1 MKKYQQL
8 AEQLREQIA
17 SGIWQ
22 PGDRLPSLRDQVAL
36 SGMSFMTVSHA
47 YQLLESQGYIIAR
60 PQSGYYVA
68 PQAIKMPKA
77 PVIPVTRDEAVDI
90 NTYIF
95 DMLQASR
102 DPSVVPFA
110 SAFPDPRLFPLQQLN
125 RSLAQVSKTATAMSV
140 IENLP
145 PGNAELRQAIAR
157 RYALQGITISPDE
170 IVITAGA
177 LEALNLSL
185 QAVTEP
191 GDWVIVENPCFYGA
205 LQALERLR
213 LKALSVATD
222 VKEGIDLK
230 ALELALQEYPVKAC
244 WLMTNSQ
251 NPLGF
256 TLTPQKKARLVAL
269 LNQYNVTLIED
280 DVYSELY
287 FGREKPLPA
296 KAWDRHDGVLHCSS
310 FSKCLVPGFRIGWV
324 AAGKHARK
332 IQRLQLMSTLSTSS
346 PMQLALVD
354 YLSTRRYDAHLRRL
368 RRQLAERKQRA
379 WQALLRYLPA
389 ELKKLQQSLGITFIF
404 VTHDQGEALSMSDRV
419 AVFNNGRIEQV
430 DSPRDLYMR
439 PRTPFVAGFVGTSNV
454 FDGLMAEKLC
464 GMTGSFALRPE
475 HIRLNTP
482 GELQTNGTIQA
493 VQYQGAATR
502 FELKLNGGEKLL
514 VSQANM
520 TGEELPATL
529 TPGQQV
535 MVSWSRDV
543 MVPLV
548 EER

>member
-8 AEQLREQIA
+8 AQQMTEQIA
-17 SGIWQ
+17 HGVWQ
-22 PGDRLPSLRDQVAL
+22 PGDKLPSLREQVAN

-47 YQLLESQGYIIAR
+47 YQLLESQGRIVAR

-68 PQAIKMPKA
+68 PRMVATRQTAAPAQVMP
-77 PVIPVTRDEAVDI
+77 DNAVDI

-95 DMLQASR
+95 EVLQASR
-102 DPSVVPFA
+102 NAAVLPFA
-110 SAFPDPRLFPLQQLN
+110 SAFPDPKLFPLPQLN

-145 PGNAELRQAIAR
+145 PGNDELRHAIAR
-157 RYALQGITISPDE
+157 RYALQGMTISPDE

-222 VKEGIDLK
+222 VKEGIDLD
-230 ALELALQEYPVKAC
+230 ALVQALQTYPVKAC

-256 TLTPQKKARLVAL
+256 TLTPEKKARLIDIL
-269 LNQYNVTLIED
+269 SEHNVTLIED

-296 KAWDRHDGVLHCSS
+296 KAWDKTDMTLHCSS

-324 AAGKHARK
+324 AAGKHARR
-332 IQRLQLMSTLSTSS
+332 IQHLQLMSTLSTSS

-354 YLSTRRYDAHLRRL
+354 YLATKRYDAHLRRL
-368 RRQLAERKQRA
+368 RRQLAERKQLA
-379 WQALLRYLPA
+379 WQSLMRSLPP
-389 ELKKLQQSLGITFIF
+389 EVQI
-404 VTHDQGEALSMSDRV
+404 HH
-419 AVFNNGRIEQV
+419 N
-430 DSPRDLYMR
+430 DSGYFLW
-439 PRTPFVAGFVGTSNV
+439 
-454 FDGLMAEKLC
+454 L
-464 GMTGSFALRPE
+464 
-475 HIRLNTP
+475 
-482 GELQTNGTIQA
+482 
-493 VQYQGAATR
+493 
-502 FELKLNGGEKLL
+502 
-514 VSQANM
+514 
-520 TGEELPATL
+520 ELPAGIDAGQLSASALEHHISIAPGKMFSTTDNWASFFRFNTAWGWGEREDKAVETL
-529 TPGQQV
+529 GHLIRQ
-535 MVSWSRDV
+535 
-543 MVPLV
+543 LLK
-548 EER
+548 

>member
-1 MKKYQQL
+1 MKKYQRL
-8 AEQLREQIA
+8 AEQIRDQIA
-17 SGIWQ
+17 SGVWQ
-22 PGDRLPSLRDQVAL
+22 PGDRLPSLREQVVS
-36 SGMSFMTVSHA
+36 SGMSFMTVGHA
-47 YQLLESQGYIIAR
+47 YQLLESQGRIIAR

-68 PQAIKMPKA
+68 ARPERELAAPQVQVM
-77 PVIPVTRDEAVDI
+77 RDEAVDI

-102 DPSVVPFA
+102 GASVMPFA

-145 PGNAELRQAIAR
+145 PGNADLRHAIAR
-157 RYALQGITISPDE
+157 RYAQQGMTISPDE
-170 IVITAGA
+170 IVITTGA

-222 VKEGIDLK
+222 VNEGIDLA
-230 ALELALQEYPVKAC
+230 ALEQALQEYPVKAC

-256 TLTPQKKARLVAL
+256 TLSAEKKARLVAL
-269 LNQYNVTLIED
+269 LEKYHVMLIED

-296 KAWDRHDGVLHCSS
+296 KAWDRADSVLHCSS

-324 AAGKHARK
+324 AAGKHARR

-368 RRQLAERKQRA
+368 RRQLAERKQQA
-379 WQALLRYLPA
+379 WQTLLRHLPA
-389 ELKKLQQSLGITFIF
+389 EVNIHHNDSGYFLWLELPEPLDAGVLS
-404 VTHDQGEALSMSDRV
+404 THALAHHISIAPGKMFSTSGSWTRFFRFNTAWHWGDR
-419 AVFNNGRIEQV
+419 E
-430 DSPRDLYMR
+430 
-439 PRTPFVAGFVGTSNV
+439 
-454 FDGLMAEKLC
+454 E
-464 GMTGSFALRPE
+464 
-475 HIRLNTP
+475 
-482 GELQTNGTIQA
+482 QA
-493 VQYQGAATR
+493 VKQLG
-502 FELKLNGGEKLL
+502 KLIREMMK
-514 VSQANM
+514 
-520 TGEELPATL
+520 
-529 TPGQQV
+529 
-535 MVSWSRDV
+535 
-543 MVPLV
+543 
-548 EER
+548 

>member
-1 MKKYQQL
+1 MKKYQRL
-8 AEQLREQIA
+8 AEQLCEQIA
-17 SGIWQ
+17 SGVWQ
-22 PGDRLPSLRDQVAL
+22 PGDRLPSLREQVAS
-36 SGMSFMTVSHA
+36 SGMSFMTVGHA
-47 YQLLESQGYIIAR
+47 YQLLESQGRIIAR

-68 PQAIKMPKA
+68 PRPILQPTVQPAQVM
-77 PVIPVTRDEAVDI
+77 RDEAVDI
-90 NTYIF
+90 NTSIF
-95 DMLQASR
+95 EMLQASR
-102 DPSVVPFA
+102 DASVMPFA

-140 IENLP
+140 LENLP
-145 PGNAELRQAIAR
+145 PGNAELRHAIAR
-157 RYALQGITISPDE
+157 RYAQQGITVSPDD

-222 VKEGIDLK
+222 VKEGIDLV
-230 ALELALQEYPVKAC
+230 ALEQALQDYPVKAC

-256 TLTPQKKARLVAL
+256 TLSPAKKARLVAL
-269 LNQYNVTLIED
+269 LDKHNVMLIED

-296 KAWDRHDGVLHCSS
+296 KAWDRSDRILHCSS

-324 AAGKHARK
+324 AAGKHART

-368 RRQLAERKQRA
+368 RRQLAERKQQA
-379 WQALLRYLPA
+379 WQSLLRHLPA
-389 ELKKLQQSLGITFIF
+389 DVKIHHNNSGYFLWLELP
-404 VTHDQGEALSMSDRV
+404 ESMD
-419 AVFNNGRIEQV
+419 A
-430 DSPRDLYMR
+430 
-439 PRTPFVAGFVGTSNV
+439 
-454 FDGLMAEKLC
+454 
-464 GMTGSFALRPE
+464 
-475 HIRLNTP
+475 
-482 GELQTNGTIQA
+482 GELTAQA
-493 VQYQGAATR
+493 LAHQISIAPGKMFSTSDTWKR
-502 FELKLNGGEKLL
+502 FFRFNTAWQWGEREESAVKQLGQLIREQLK
-514 VSQANM
+514 
-520 TGEELPATL
+520 
-529 TPGQQV
+529 
-535 MVSWSRDV
+535 
-543 MVPLV
+543 
-548 EER
+548 

>member
-8 AEQLREQIA
+8 AQQMTEQIA
-17 SGIWQ
+17 HGVWQ
-22 PGDRLPSLRDQVAL
+22 PGDKLPSLREQVAN

-47 YQLLESQGYIIAR
+47 YQLLESQGRIVAR

-68 PQAIKMPKA
+68 PRMVATRQTAAPAQVMP
-77 PVIPVTRDEAVDI
+77 ENAVDI

-95 DMLQASR
+95 EVLQASR
-102 DPSVVPFA
+102 NAAVLPFA
-110 SAFPDPRLFPLQQLN
+110 SAFPDPKLFPLPQLN

-145 PGNAELRQAIAR
+145 PGNDELRHAIAR
-157 RYALQGITISPDE
+157 RYALQGMTISPDE

-222 VKEGIDLK
+222 VKEGIDLD
-230 ALELALQEYPVKAC
+230 ALVQALQTYPVKAC

-256 TLTPQKKARLVAL
+256 TLTPEKKARLIDIL
-269 LNQYNVTLIED
+269 SEHNVTLIED

-296 KAWDRHDGVLHCSS
+296 KAWDKTDMTLHCSS

-324 AAGKHARK
+324 AAGKHARR
-332 IQRLQLMSTLSTSS
+332 IQHLQLMSTLSTSS

-354 YLSTRRYDAHLRRL
+354 YLATKRYDAHLRRL
-368 RRQLAERKQRA
+368 RRQLAERKQLA
-379 WQALLRYLPA
+379 WQSLMRSLPP
-389 ELKKLQQSLGITFIF
+389 EVQI
-404 VTHDQGEALSMSDRV
+404 HH
-419 AVFNNGRIEQV
+419 N
-430 DSPRDLYMR
+430 DSGYFLW
-439 PRTPFVAGFVGTSNV
+439 
-454 FDGLMAEKLC
+454 L
-464 GMTGSFALRPE
+464 
-475 HIRLNTP
+475 
-482 GELQTNGTIQA
+482 
-493 VQYQGAATR
+493 
-502 FELKLNGGEKLL
+502 
-514 VSQANM
+514 
-520 TGEELPATL
+520 ELPAGVDAGQLSASALEHHISIAPGKMFSTTDNWASFFRFNTAWGWGEREDKAVETL
-529 TPGQQV
+529 GHLIRQ
-535 MVSWSRDV
+535 
-543 MVPLV
+543 LLK
-548 EER
+548 

>member
-205 LQALERLR
+205 LQLTEEQYQAVLKVLR
-213 LKALSVATD
+213 AQHSLIHRYWHDTTVQMSDFKNEGVVASSAWPYQANALKAKGQPVAT
-222 VKEGIDLK
+222 VFPKEGVTGWADTTMLHSEAK
-230 ALELALQEYPVKAC
+230 HPVCAYK
-244 WLMTNSQ
+244 WMNWS
-251 NPLGF
+251 
-256 TLTPQKKARLVAL
+256 LTPKVQG
-269 LNQYNVTLIED
+269 D
-280 DVYSELY
+280 
-287 FGREKPLPA
+287 
-296 KAWDRHDGVLHCSS
+296 
-310 FSKCLVPGFRIGWV
+310 V
-324 AAGKHARK
+324 AAWFGSLPVVPEGCKA
-332 IQRLQLMSTLSTSS
+332 S
-346 PMQLALVD
+346 P
-354 YLSTRRYDAHLRRL
+354 
-368 RRQLAERKQRA
+368 
-379 WQALLRYLPA
+379 LL
-389 ELKKLQQSLGITFIF
+389 
-404 VTHDQGEALSMSDRV
+404 GEK
-419 AVFNNGRIEQV
+419 GCE
-430 DSPRDLYMR
+430 
-439 PRTPFVAGFVGTSNV
+439 
-454 FDGLMAEKLC
+454 
-464 GMTGSFALRPE
+464 
-475 HIRLNTP
+475 
-482 GELQTNGTIQA
+482 TNGFNYFDKIAFWKTPIA
-493 VQYQGAATR
+493 
-502 FELKLNGGEKLL
+502 EGGKF
-514 VSQANM
+514 V
-520 TGEELPATL
+520 PY
-529 TPGQQV
+529 
-535 MVSWSRDV
+535 SRWTQDYIAI
-543 MVPLV
+543 MGG
-548 EER
+548 R

>member
-8 AEQLREQIA
+8 AQQMTEQIA
-17 SGIWQ
+17 HGVWQ
-22 PGDRLPSLRDQVAL
+22 PGDKLPSLREQVAN

-47 YQLLESQGYIIAR
+47 YQLLESQGRIVAR

-68 PQAIKMPKA
+68 PRMVATRQSSAPAQVMP
-77 PVIPVTRDEAVDI
+77 DNAVDI

-95 DMLQASR
+95 EVLQASR
-102 DPSVVPFA
+102 NASVLPFA
-110 SAFPDPRLFPLQQLN
+110 SAFPDPKLFPLPQLN

-145 PGNAELRQAIAR
+145 PGNDELRHAIAR
-157 RYALQGITISPDE
+157 RYALQGMTISPDE

-222 VKEGIDLK
+222 VKEGIDLD
-230 ALELALQEYPVKAC
+230 ALVQALQTYPVKAC

-256 TLTPQKKARLVAL
+256 TLTPEKKARLIEIL
-269 LNQYNVTLIED
+269 SEHNVTLIED

-296 KAWDRHDGVLHCSS
+296 KAWDKTDMTLHCSS

-324 AAGKHARK
+324 AAGKHARR
-332 IQRLQLMSTLSTSS
+332 IQHLQLMSTLSTSS

-354 YLSTRRYDAHLRRL
+354 YLATKRYDAHLRRL
-368 RRQLAERKQRA
+368 RRQLAERKQLA
-379 WQALLRYLPA
+379 WQSLLRSLPP
-389 ELKKLQQSLGITFIF
+389 EVQI
-404 VTHDQGEALSMSDRV
+404 HH
-419 AVFNNGRIEQV
+419 N
-430 DSPRDLYMR
+430 DSGYFLW
-439 PRTPFVAGFVGTSNV
+439 
-454 FDGLMAEKLC
+454 L
-464 GMTGSFALRPE
+464 
-475 HIRLNTP
+475 
-482 GELQTNGTIQA
+482 
-493 VQYQGAATR
+493 
-502 FELKLNGGEKLL
+502 
-514 VSQANM
+514 
-520 TGEELPATL
+520 ELPAWVDAGQLSARALEHHISIAPGKMFSTTDNWASFFRFNTAWGWGEREDNAVETL
-529 TPGQQV
+529 GHLIRQ
-535 MVSWSRDV
+535 
-543 MVPLV
+543 LIK
-548 EER
+548 

>member
-47 YQLLESQGYIIAR
+47 YQLLESQGCIIAR

-222 VKEGIDLK
+222 VKEGIDLQ
-230 ALELALQEYPVKAC
+230 ALELALQDYPVKAC

-256 TLTPQKKARLVAL
+256 TLTPQKKAQLVAL

-296 KAWDRHDGVLHCSS
+296 KAWE
-310 FSKCLVPGFRIGWV
+310 
-324 AAGKHARK
+324 
-332 IQRLQLMSTLSTSS
+332 MSTLSTSS

-389 ELKKLQQSLGITFIF
+389 EVKI
-404 VTHDQGEALSMSDRV
+404 HHSDSGY
-419 AVFNNGRIEQV
+419 FLWLE
-430 DSPRDLYMR
+430 L
-439 PRTPFVAGFVGTSNV
+439 
-454 FDGLMAEKLC
+454 
-464 GMTGSFALRPE
+464 PE
-475 HIRLNTP
+475 PLDA
-482 GELQTNGTIQA
+482 GELSLAALTHHISIAPGKMFSTGENWSRFFRFNTAWQWGEREEQA
-493 VQYQGAATR
+493 VKQLG
-502 FELKLNGGEKLL
+502 KLI
-514 VSQANM
+514 Q
-520 TGEELPATL
+520 
-529 TPGQQV
+529 
-535 MVSWSRDV
+535 
-543 MVPLV
+543 
-548 EER
+548 ERL